1 MYLARVTRAAMIF
14 TPTVGGLSHCEQED
28 SPWEQITKAVQI
40 LAHVTAEL
48 TQT

>member
-14 TPTVGGLSHCEQED
+14 TPHRWWPVPLRARRLPLGGHHQ
-28 SPWEQITKAVQI
+28 AVQV
-40 LAHVTAEL
+40 LTHVTAEI